1 MTGGARSLFIC
12 SHPRLHARR
21 CTHAHPHTGT
31 YRQVHTGVLTCTQA
45 HTDMCTRAHV
55 FHRAFLLRIRILSP
69 FLLLP
74 RLATC
79 KALARPW
86 HAPATL
92 LRKRLVRALASPS
105 LGRPR
110 TPPSPPPRTLACFP
124 SHVWERF
131 GVPSPGAKVRVR
143 WGLRL
148 AALRGRVQL
157 VLLVPEA

>member
-110 TPPSPPPRTLACFP
+110 TPPSPPRGLWPAFLLTSGRDSASLLPEQRSGCG
-124 SHVWERF
+124 
-131 GVPSPGAKVRVR
+131 GVCD
-143 WGLRL
+143 
-148 AALRGRVQL
+148 
-157 VLLVPEA
+157 LLLCGVEYSWSC